1 MIHYRT
7 RFSTA
12 RSTRLTRSAG
22 RFFAAFAVA
31 VLLVA
36 TTGCVPEHLATDP
49 QRLERG
55 KVIVLPGIEGPS
67 IWNHELVAG
76 LADGGINCAIERYE
90 WGTSIPGGALINL
103 ADLPANR
110 RKAGQLAQHI
120 VKYQERYPGRPVVLV
135 GHSGGAGMALLALER
150 LPADVKVEAA
160 FLLAAAVGPS
170 FDTGPAREHLS
181 GALINCYSRHDAL
194 LLGLGTS
201 IFGTVDREFGF
212 AAGAVGFQELAPRAS
227 SRSSGDVAPL
237 QQVEWT
243 PSFIKLGNIGQHE
256 SWTNRYFVRKWLA
269 PRVKDHLGN

>member
-1 MIHYRT
+1 M
-7 RFSTA
+7 
-12 RSTRLTRSAG
+12 RSAG
-22 RFFAAFAVA
+22 RFSVGLAVGA
-31 VLLVA
+31 LLVA
-36 TTGCVPEHLATDP
+36 TTGCVPQHLATDP

-67 IWNHELVAG
+67 IWNYELVTG
-76 LADGGINCAIERYE
+76 LVDGGINCAIKRYE

-110 RKAGQLAQHI
+110 RKATQLAQRI
-120 VKYQERYPGRPVVLV
+120 VAYRERYPGRPVVLV

-150 LPADVKVEAA
+150 LPTNVKVEAA

-170 FDTGPAREHLS
+170 FDTRPAREHLS

-212 AAGAVGFQELAPRAS
+212 AAGAVGFRESATRES
-227 SRSSGDVAPL
+227 SRLSSGFAPL
-237 QQVEWT
+237 HQVEWT

-269 PRVKDHLGN
+269 PRVQDYLGN